1 MKALSV
7 VMCVAI
13 AVAGAVFGFRQ
24 HQANEETRRLL
35 GELQAQVHRLERQ
48 RIAAASS
55 AASSTSASADTGPA
69 SDHRALA
76 QLRAEL
82 EALRTSTQEIAKV
95 ARATAAAQN
104 PTAAIPNNLVPASAW
119 KNAGRATPEKAVETV
134 LWAAVGGDVDT
145 LAQTLTFTPTARAKA
160 DAWFATLSENTRRQ
174 YGTPEKLMALMVAK
188 DAETLTSMQ
197 LLGSK
202 EVSPDNVGV
211 RIRFANEAGKVKDDN
226 FLMHRGTDG
235 WRLILPD
242 AAVEK
247 FAQKVSGG
255 K

>member
-7 VMCVAI
+7 AVWAAI
-13 AVAGAVFGFRQ
+13 AGVGGVFAYRQ
-24 HQANEETRRLL
+24 QQANEETRRLL
-35 GELQAQVHRLERQ
+35 VDLQAQVQRLAQ
-48 RIAAASS
+48 QPAAAGAVATQSS
-55 AASSTSASADTGPA
+55 ALTPTAPSVDTKV
-69 SDHRALA
+69 LA
-76 QLRAEL
+76 QVRDEL
-82 EALRTSTQEIAKV
+82 AALRTSTQEIAKV
-95 ARATAAAQN
+95 AQAAATAQN
-104 PTAAIPNNLVPASAW
+104 PTASIPNNLVPASAW
-119 KNAGRATPEKAVETV
+119 KNAGKSTPEKAVETV
-134 LWAAVGGDVDT
+134 LWAAVGGEVDT

-160 DAWFATLSENTRRQ
+160 DAWFATLSESTRRQ

-188 DAETLTSMQ
+188 DAETLSSMQ

-211 RIRFANEAGKVKDDN
+211 RIRFATETGKTKDDN
-226 FLMHRGTDG
+226 FLMHRGADG

-247 FAQKVSGG
+247 FAHKVSGG